1 MSEMLQVSPV
11 FKKSTL
17 KKKENSEDGS
27 SPAKKEI
34 QSIVDL
40 KAKLHTLRRLSR
52 ENFLTAQ

>member
-1 MSEMLQVSPV
+1 MSEMLQV

-52 ENFLTAQ
+52 ENFLAAQ